1 MNVIIAGGG
10 RTGTQLAIFLSE
22 QNHHVR
28 VIEHRREILSRL
40 HHELPTETI
49 YEGKPA
55 DPDVLA
61 QAGICEAHVLA
72 ACTDNDAENL
82 AICFMAKTKY
92 NVPRTIARVNNPRA
106 AWLFD
111 DKFRVDVAV
120 NQAELMSSIIEEEMS
135 VGDMMTLLKMRR
147 GLYSLVEERIPAGAK
162 AIGRAIRDLALP
174 EHCVVA
180 AVIRHDEI
188 VLPRG
193 SLVFEEGDEV
203 FAITDREGARRF
215 AVLFGATNDLPA

>member
-10 RTGTQLAIFLSE
+10 RTGTQLALFLSE

-28 VIEHRREILSRL
+28 IIEHRRDILSRL

-49 YEGKPA
+49 YEGEPA

-82 AICFMAKTKY
+82 AICFLAKTKY
-92 NVPRTIARVNNPRA
+92 KVPRTIARVNNPRA

-111 DKFRVDVAV
+111 DKFRVDAAV
-120 NQAELMSSIIEEEMS
+120 NQAEIMSSIIEEEMS
-135 VGDMMTLLKMRR
+135 VGDMMTLLKLRR
-147 GLYSLVEERIPAGAK
+147 GEYSLVEEKIPAGAK
-162 AIGRAIRDLALP
+162 AIGVAIRDLSLP
-174 EHCVVA
+174 EHCVIA

-193 SLVFEEGDEV
+193 SLAFEEGDEV
-203 FAITDREGARRF
+203 FALTDREGATCF
-215 AVLFGATNDLPA
+215 ADLFGSPKELAS

>member
-10 RTGTQLAIFLSE
+10 RTGTQLAILLSE
-22 QNHHVR
+22 QSHHVR
-28 VIEHRREILSRL
+28 IIEHRREILARL

-61 QAGICEAHVLA
+61 QVGICQAHVLA

-147 GLYSLVEERIPAGAK
+147 GKYSLVEERIPAGAK
-162 AIGRAIRDLALP
+162 AIGVAIRDLALP
-174 EHCVVA
+174 EHCVIA

-193 SLVFEEGDEV
+193 ILVFEEGDEV
-203 FAITDREGARRF
+203 FAITDRDGAMCF
-215 AVLFGATNDLPA
+215 ANLFGSPTDLPA

>member
-10 RTGTQLAIFLSE
+10 RTGTQLAILLAE

-28 VIEHRREILSRL
+28 IIEHRREILSRL
-40 HHELPTETI
+40 F
-49 YEGKPA
+49 EGKPA

-61 QAGICEAHVLA
+61 QVGICEADVLA

-111 DKFRVDVAV
+111 SKFRVDVAV

-135 VGDMMTLLKMRR
+135 VGDMMTLLKLRQ
-147 GLYSLVEERIPAGAK
+147 GQYSLVEEKIPPGAK
-162 AIGRAIRDLALP
+162 AIGQAIRDLGLP
-174 EHCVVA
+174 DHCVVA

-203 FAITDREGARRF
+203 FALTDREGARAF
-215 AVLFGATNDLPA
+215 ADLFGSPTDSGT

>member
-49 YEGKPA
+49 YEGQPTN
-55 DPDVLA
+55 PEVLA
-61 QAGICEAHVLA
+61 QAGICDAQVLA

-82 AICFMAKTKY
+82 AICFIAKMKY
-92 NVPRTIARVNNPRA
+92 QVPRTIARVNNPRA

-111 DKFRVDVAV
+111 EKFHVDVAI
-120 NQAELMSSIIEEEMS
+120 NQAELMSSMIEEEMS
-135 VGDMMTLLKMRR
+135 VGDMMTLLKVRR
-147 GLYSLVEERIPAGAK
+147 GQYSLVEEKIPAGAK
-162 AIGRAIRDLALP
+162 AIGKAIRDLALP

-193 SLVFEEGDEV
+193 ALIFEQGDEV

-215 AVLFGATNDLPA
+215 AELFGGANLLTA